1 MFTLSCCHK
10 HFGLRCST
18 EHLVHPARQH
28 YAHWWM
34 LMCLVWTPETWR
46 MHWSAAKVRPSVC
59 GQKEYSPSVCF
70 FLFACGGLPVL
81 HCWRIWWSNWPAVAR
96 EFPIN
101 KKTPIQL
108 VIPALNVR
116 INHVCLLPAYSNSGQ
131 KAATRAP
138 WTACT
143 YYRGCIF
150 FCWQSGATINT
161 GIQREDVSQRSW
173 VWVEPGFCSC
183 MAISYS

>member
-59 GQKEYSPSVCF
+59 GQTGVQPLCMFLSLCLWRSACVALLENMMEQLTSSCKRVSNKQKNTHPISDSSPECTNQSC
-70 FLFACGGLPVL
+70 LFAP
-81 HCWRIWWSNWPAVAR
+81 
-96 EFPIN
+96 
-101 KKTPIQL
+101 
-108 VIPALNVR
+108 
-116 INHVCLLPAYSNSGQ
+116 CLQQQRTESCN
-131 KAATRAP
+131 
-138 WTACT
+138 
-143 YYRGCIF
+143 
-150 FCWQSGATINT
+150 QSSMDRMYIL
-161 GIQREDVSQRSW
+161 
-173 VWVEPGFCSC
+173 
-183 MAISYS
+183 